1 MQFII
6 EDFGAGISR
15 EDLPYVKEMFYKGSS
30 QKRGSGIGLGVSD
43 EIVRL
48 HGGSLDIESELGI
61 GTKVTVTLPV
71 SEELQN
77 DNTD

>member
-1 MQFII
+1 
-6 EDFGAGISR
+6 
-15 EDLPYVKEMFYKGSS
+15 MFYKGSS

>member
-1 MQFII
+1 
-6 EDFGAGISR
+6 
-15 EDLPYVKEMFYKGSS
+15 MFYKGSS
-30 QKRGSGIGLGVSD
+30 QKRGSGIGLGVSN